1 MTKLEVLRVHSRKA
15 KVNDLNASILTAR
28 AQLKSSENSF
38 ELESTKEREISDQ
51 IAKCVIL
58 SPAAGEVTYANRNN
72 SSSGEGVLIEEGKQV
87 RERQTI
93 IRLPNA
99 SLMRVRAKVNES
111 RIEQV
116 KPGMPCSITIDA
128 FRGLSLRGKVDSVS
142 DYPLASVADT
152 PRIPAYA
159 TEIIIENP
167 PEGIRSG
174 MSAVASRRAEN
185 RFFKF

>member
-1 MTKLEVLRVHSRKA
+1 M
-15 KVNDLNASILTAR
+15 
-28 AQLKSSENSF
+28 
-38 ELESTKEREISDQ
+38 
-51 IAKCVIL
+51 
-58 SPAAGEVTYANRNN
+58 
-72 SSSGEGVLIEEGKQV
+72 

-128 FRGLSLRGKVDSVS
+128 FRGLALSGEVDSVS
-142 DYPLASVADT
+142 DYPLASVSRYT
-152 PRIPAYA
+152 SHIKEYA

-174 MSAVASRRAEN
+174 MSAKVTILSERQENVLQIPLTAVIRKEGQSFCIVRKGENLLSLQSIQIGTPNLTHAVLLGGISEGDEVVVNPDSFPDVLDEEFNPSIASR
-185 RFFKF
+185 